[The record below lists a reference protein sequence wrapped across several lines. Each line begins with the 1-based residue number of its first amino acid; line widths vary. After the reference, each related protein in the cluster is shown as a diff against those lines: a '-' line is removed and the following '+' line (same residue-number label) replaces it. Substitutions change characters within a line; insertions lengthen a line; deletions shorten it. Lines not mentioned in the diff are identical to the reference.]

1 MKRCFKNINEFRKE
15 MTNFNVKK
23 GNQFSKR
30 CENTIIDFIKK
41 EGAFCVCGIELTDID
56 TGEDVEVNELYIGE
70 SGDLV
75 LETNEGICY
84 EWERLDGEDKLFL
97 VENILKKNVK

>member
-30 CENTIIDFIKK
+30 CENTIIDHIKK
-41 EGAFCVCGIELTDID
+41 EGAFSVCGIELTDID

-84 EWERLDGEDKLFL
+84 EWDELAGIDKLSIITS
-97 VENILKKNVK
+97 ILKK